1 VATATITIDTSPE
14 DVFAVLSDADSY
26 GEWVVGSDAIRDAD
40 AGFPA
45 QGTRFHHRVGVGP
58 LKTNDH
64 TEVLDVNA
72 PYLLE
77 LRAKARPFGTAEV
90 KLLLTP
96 RRPGSTH
103 VTMIETA
110 GDAVSR
116 LLFNPLTAPLVR
128 VRNMESLRRLTRMA
142 AARATVAAGDR

>member
-1 VATATITIDTSPE
+1 VATATITIDASPE
-14 DVFAVLSDADSY
+14 DVFEVLADADSY
-26 GEWVVGSDAIRDAD
+26 GEWVVGSDTIRDAD

-58 LKTNDH
+58 IKTHDH
-64 TEVLDVNA
+64 TEVLDVNR

-77 LRAKARPFGTAEV
+77 LRANARPFGTALV

-96 RRPGSTH
+96 RRPDRTH

-110 GDAVSR
+110 GDPISR
-116 LLFNPLTAPLVR
+116 LLFNPLTAPLIGL
-128 VRNMESLRRLTRMA
+128 RNMESLRRLRRMA
-142 AARATVAAGDR
+142 EARATVAAGGR

>member
-1 VATATITIDTSPE
+1 MATATITVDVSPE

-26 GEWVVGSDAIRDAD
+26 GEWVVGSDTIRDAD
-40 AGFPA
+40 VGFPA

-64 TEVLDVNA
+64 TEVLDVNR

-77 LRAKARPFGTAEV
+77 LRAKARPFGTANV

-96 RRPGSTH
+96 RRTGVTH

-110 GDAVSR
+110 GDAISR

-128 VRNMESLRRLTRMA
+128 LRNVESLRRLKRMA
-142 AARATVAAGDR
+142 EERTTVAAGGR